1 VLYALNKGF
10 WRKAGVALG
19 LFAAVCFA
27 LPPAVLAMGHGANTM
42 HCLSHADRVDHG
54 MKTGHTDRGAMHD
67 AADDAIAI
75 KDKNDRTPSG
85 GDRHMS
91 CCGLYCLSAVAPVES
106 GIATPPIL
114 GVPRDIARGARLVS
128 RTPPLPE
135 HPPKP
140 RLFV

>member
-1 VLYALNKGF
+1 MLYALNKGF
-10 WRKAGVALG
+10 WRKAGVVLG
-19 LFAAVCFA
+19 LFAAMCFA

-54 MKTGHTDRGAMHD
+54 TKSGHADHGAMQA

-75 KDKNDRTPSG
+75 KDKNDRAPSG
-85 GDRHMS
+85 GDRHMT

-106 GIATPPIL
+106 GIAVRLAL

-128 RTPPLPE
+128 RTPQLPE

-140 RLFV
+140 RLSV